1 MTQELMGNV
10 ALSPFCWLLFSVIG
24 NKKRYWLKIILILE
38 FQQMCYAVGI
48 EKRYFLCFVVPGVI
62 LKKQEL

>member
-10 ALSPFCWLLFSVIG
+10 ALSSFFWLLFSVIG

-38 FQQMCYAVGI
+38 FQQMCYTVGI
-48 EKRYFLCFVVPGVI
+48 EERCFLCFVVPEVI